1 MAGLMMLVRL
11 TIAGAALAALVC
23 LTATCYA
30 QTNAGEPQHSSA
42 SRFEEA
48 PPAPASESDQTLEI
62 APRVAPPSVTTGPAE
77 PATESSPGADN
88 AEGESGSGSAAAAAS
103 GSTQA
108 PDNGSPAAN
117 QKRPYLGASVQY
129 IYSDDTP
136 GRVLQGL
143 EVVSV
148 DPKSPA
154 ERAGLHG
161 RGAMTKM
168 GATGATASVLA
179 PPLDLV
185 LMPLLRRAGALGA
198 TGDLIIAI
206 DDQPVQS
213 DKDLGNALAALKPG
227 DTVYFTLVRSMPDNS
242 HKTYK
247 IPVKLGD
254 PGEAVTEASGDGA
267 SASSGVNEGAGVN
280 TPAQSR

>member
-1 MAGLMMLVRL
+1 
-11 TIAGAALAALVC
+11 
-23 LTATCYA
+23 
-30 QTNAGEPQHSSA
+30 
-42 SRFEEA
+42 
-48 PPAPASESDQTLEI
+48 LEI
-62 APRVAPPSVTTGPAE
+62 APRAAPPVTISPPE
-77 PATESSPGADN
+77 PATESPAANN
-88 AEGESGSGSAAAAAS
+88 AEPDNGSGSAAASPAS
-103 GSTQA
+103 IPAS
-108 PDNGSPAAN
+108 DNGSAAAN

-136 GRVLQGL
+136 GRVVQGL

-185 LMPLLRRAGALGA
+185 LMPLLRKAGSLGA

-206 DDQPVQS
+206 DDLPVKS
-213 DKDLGNALAALKPG
+213 DKDLGSALGALKPG
-227 DTVYFTLVRSMPDNS
+227 DTVYFTIARTMPDKS

-254 PGEAVTEASGDGA
+254 PSEAVTEASGDGA
-267 SASSGVNEGAGVN
+267 SASSGANGGAGANAPV
-280 TPAQSR
+280 PLH

>member
-1 MAGLMMLVRL
+1 MMLMRF
-11 TIAGAALAALVC
+11 TIVGAALAALAG
-23 LTATCYA
+23 LTPRGFA
-30 QTNAGEPQHSSA
+30 QTNAGPPQHSSA
-42 SRFEEA
+42 SRSEEA
-48 PPAPASESDQTLEI
+48 PPPAGDSDQTLEI
-62 APRVAPPSVTTGPAE
+62 APRAAPPVTISPPE
-77 PATESSPGADN
+77 PATESPAANN
-88 AEGESGSGSAAAAAS
+88 AEPENGSGSAAASPAS
-103 GSTQA
+103 IPAS
-108 PDNGSPAAN
+108 DNGSAAAN
-117 QKRPYLGASVQY
+117 RKRPYLGASVQY

-136 GRVLQGL
+136 GRVVQGL

-185 LMPLLRRAGALGA
+185 LMPLLRKAGSLGA

-206 DDQPVQS
+206 DDQPVRS
-213 DKDLGNALAALKPG
+213 DKDLGNALGALKPG
-227 DTVYFTLVRSMPDNS
+227 DTVYLTIARTMPDNS

-254 PGEAVTEASGDGA
+254 PSEAVTEASGDGA
-267 SASSGVNEGAGVN
+267 PASTGANGGASVNA
-280 TPAQSR
+280 PAHSH

>member
-1 MAGLMMLVRL
+1 MLVRF
-11 TIAGAALAALVC
+11 TIVSAALTALVC
-23 LTATCYA
+23 LVPPGFA
-30 QTNAGEPQHSSA
+30 QTNAGPPQHSSA
-42 SRFEEA
+42 TRSEET
-48 PPAPASESDQTLEI
+48 PPSPIGEPDQTLEI
-62 APRVAPPSVTTGPAE
+62 APRAAPPVTISPPE
-77 PATESSPGADN
+77 PATESPAANN
-88 AEGESGSGSAAAAAS
+88 AEPENGSGSAAASPAS
-103 GSTQA
+103 IPAS
-108 PDNGSPAAN
+108 DNGSAAAN
-117 QKRPYLGASVQY
+117 QKRPYIGASVQY

-136 GRVLQGL
+136 GRVVQGL

-185 LMPLLRRAGALGA
+185 LMPLLRKAGSLGA

-206 DDQPVQS
+206 DDQPVRS

-227 DTVYFTLVRSMPDNS
+227 DTVYFTLARTMPDNS

-254 PGEAVTEASGDGA
+254 PSEGVTEASGDGA
-267 SASSGVNEGAGVN
+267 SASSGANGGAGVN
-280 TPAQSR
+280 PPVPSH

>member
-1 MAGLMMLVRL
+1 MLVRF
-11 TIAGAALAALVC
+11 TIVGAALVAVACV
-23 LTATCYA
+23 TARGFA
-30 QTNAGEPQHSSA
+30 QTNAGQPQHSSA
-42 SRFEEA
+42 TRSEEA
-48 PPAPASESDQTLEI
+48 PPSPAGESDQTLEI
-62 APRVAPPSVTTGPAE
+62 GPRAFAPPAAE
-77 PATESSPGADN
+77 PPTGDDARP
-88 AEGESGSGSAAAAAS
+88 ESGSNSVAAS
-103 GSTQA
+103 PASTPA
-108 PDNGSPAAN
+108 PENGRSAAN

-129 IYSDDTP
+129 IYSDDRP
-136 GRVLQGL
+136 GRVVQGL

-213 DKDLGNALAALKPG
+213 DKDLGNALAPLKPG

-254 PGEAVTEASGDGA
+254 PNEAVTDASGDGA
-267 SASSGVNEGAGVN
+267 SVSSGTNEGAGVN
-280 TPAQSR
+280 APAQSH

>member
-1 MAGLMMLVRL
+1 MMLVRF
-11 TIAGAALAALVC
+11 TIAGAALVALAC
-23 LTATCYA
+23 LTSRGFA
-30 QTNAGEPQHSSA
+30 QTNAARPQHSSA
-42 SRFEEA
+42 SRSEE
-48 PPAPASESDQTLEI
+48 PPPSPAGESDQTLEI
-62 APRVAPPSVTTGPAE
+62 APRAVAPAVTGPPTGDDAQPE
-77 PATESSPGADN
+77 N
-88 AEGESGSGSAAAAAS
+88 GSGSAAASPAS
-103 GSTQA
+103 ISA
-108 PDNGSPAAN
+108 PDNGSAAAN

-136 GRVLQGL
+136 GRVVQGL

-185 LMPLLRRAGALGA
+185 LMPLLRKAGSLGA

-206 DDQPVQS
+206 DDQPVRS
-213 DKDLGNALAALKPG
+213 DKDLGNALGALKPG
-227 DTVYFTLVRSMPDNS
+227 DTVYFTIARTMPDNS

-254 PGEAVTEASGDGA
+254 PSEAVTDASGDGA
-267 SASSGVNEGAGVN
+267 SASSGANEGAGMN
-280 TPAQSR
+280 APTQSH

>member
-1 MAGLMMLVRL
+1 MMLVRF
-11 TIAGAALAALVC
+11 TIVGAALVALAC
-23 LTATCYA
+23 LTPGGFA
-30 QTNAGEPQHSSA
+30 QTNAGPSQQSSA
-42 SRFEEA
+42 TRLQAEPTS
-48 PPAPASESDQTLEI
+48 PSGDPDQTLEI
-62 APRVAPPSVTTGPAE
+62 APRAAPPVLTAPPTE
-77 PATESSPGADN
+77 PATESPAANN
-88 AEGESGSGSAAAAAS
+88 AEPENRSGSAAASPAS
-103 GSTQA
+103 IPAS
-108 PDNGSPAAN
+108 DNGSSAAN
-117 QKRPYLGASVQY
+117 QKRPYLGASLQY

-136 GRVLQGL
+136 GRVVQGL

-185 LMPLLRRAGALGA
+185 LMPLLRRAGSLGA

-206 DDQPVQS
+206 DDQPVKS
-213 DKDLGNALAALKPG
+213 DKDLGNALAPLKPG
-227 DTVYFTLVRSMPDNS
+227 DTVYFTLVRSMADNS

-254 PGEAVTEASGDGA
+254 SSEAVTGASGDGA
-267 SASSGVNEGAGVN
+267 SASTGLNEGAKVN
-280 TPAQSR
+280 APAQSH

>member
-1 MAGLMMLVRL
+1 MMLVRF
-11 TIAGAALAALVC
+11 TIVSAALAALAC
-23 LTATCYA
+23 LTPRCYA
-30 QTNAGEPQHSSA
+30 QTNASQPQHNSA
-42 SRFEEA
+42 SRWEEA
-48 PPAPASESDQTLEI
+48 PLSPAGDPDQTLEI
-62 APRVAPPSVTTGPAE
+62 APRVPPRVITAPPAK
-77 PATESSPGADN
+77 PATESPPAADN
-88 AEGESGSGSAAAAAS
+88 AEGESGSGSATAAAS
-103 GSTQA
+103 GSTPA
-108 PDNGSPAAN
+108 PDNGSAAAN
-117 QKRPYLGASVQY
+117 QKRPYLGASLQY

-136 GRVLQGL
+136 GRVVQGL

-148 DPKSPA
+148 DAKSPA

-185 LMPLLRRAGALGA
+185 LMPLLRRAGSLGA

-213 DKDLGNALAALKPG
+213 DKDLGNALAPLKPG

-247 IPVKLGD
+247 IPVKLAD
-254 PGEAVTEASGDGA
+254 PSEAVTDASGDGA
-267 SASSGVNEGAGVN
+267 SAPSGGKVGAGVN
-280 TPAQSR
+280 APTQSR

>member
-1 MAGLMMLVRL
+1 MLVRF
-11 TIAGAALAALVC
+11 TIVGAALVALVC
-23 LTATCYA
+23 LAPSGFA
-30 QTNAGEPQHSSA
+30 QTNAGPSRQSSA
-42 SRFEEA
+42 TRSRAE
-48 PPAPASESDQTLEI
+48 PTSPSGDPDQTLEI
-62 APRVAPPSVTTGPAE
+62 APRVAPPAATAPPSE
-77 PATESSPGADN
+77 PATESPPAADN
-88 AEGESGSGSAAAAAS
+88 AKGESGSGSAAAAVS
-103 GSTQA
+103 GNTPA
-108 PDNGSPAAN
+108 PDNGSAAAN

-136 GRVLQGL
+136 GRVVQGL

-185 LMPLLRRAGALGA
+185 LMPLLRRAGSLGA

-213 DKDLGNALAALKPG
+213 DKDLGNAVAALKPG

-254 PGEAVTEASGDGA
+254 PSEAVTETSGDGA
-267 SASSGVNEGAGVN
+267 SASSTANGGAGVN
-280 TPAQSR
+280 APAQSH

>member
-1 MAGLMMLVRL
+1 MMLVRF
-11 TIAGAALAALVC
+11 TIVSAALAALAC
-23 LTATCYA
+23 LTPSGFA
-30 QTNAGEPQHSSA
+30 QTNAGQPQHSSA
-42 SRFEEA
+42 TRSEEA
-48 PPAPASESDQTLEI
+48 PPSPVGEPDQTLEI
-62 APRVAPPSVTTGPAE
+62 APRAAPPVTISPPE
-77 PATESSPGADN
+77 PATESPAANN
-88 AEGESGSGSAAAAAS
+88 AEPENGSGSAAASPPSTPAS
-103 GSTQA
+103 
-108 PDNGSPAAN
+108 DNGSAAAN

-136 GRVLQGL
+136 GRVVQGL

-185 LMPLLRRAGALGA
+185 LMPLLRRAGSLGA

-206 DDQPVQS
+206 DDQPVKS
-213 DKDLGNALAALKPG
+213 DKDLGSALGALKPG
-227 DTVYFTLVRSMPDNS
+227 DTVYFTIARTMPDNS

-254 PGEAVTEASGDGA
+254 PSEAVTEASGDGA
-267 SASSGVNEGAGVN
+267 SASTGPNGSGMNA
-280 TPAQSR
+280 PAQSH

>member
-1 MAGLMMLVRL
+1 MMLVRF
-11 TIAGAALAALVC
+11 IIVGAALAALVC
-23 LTATCYA
+23 LAPRGFA
-30 QTNAGEPQHSSA
+30 QTNAGPPQHSSA
-42 SRFEEA
+42 SRSEEA
-48 PPAPASESDQTLEI
+48 PPSPIGEPDQMLEI
-62 APRVAPPSVTTGPAE
+62 APRVPPPATSAPPAE
-77 PATESSPGADN
+77 PATESSPAADN
-88 AEGESGSGSAAAAAS
+88 AEGQSGSGSAAATAS
-103 GSTQA
+103 GSAPA
-108 PDNGSPAAN
+108 PDNGSSAAN

-136 GRVLQGL
+136 GRVVQGL

-185 LMPLLRRAGALGA
+185 LMPLLRKAGSLGA

-206 DDQPVQS
+206 DDQPVRS
-213 DKDLGNALAALKPG
+213 DKDLGNAIAALKPG
-227 DTVYFTLVRSMPDNS
+227 DTVYFTIARSMPDNS

-254 PGEAVTEASGDGA
+254 PSEAVTEASGDGA
-267 SASSGVNEGAGVN
+267 SASSGTNVGASVNA
-280 TPAQSR
+280 PAQPH

>member
-1 MAGLMMLVRL
+1 MLVRF
-11 TIAGAALAALVC
+11 TIVGAALVALAC
-23 LTATCYA
+23 LTPRGFA
-30 QTNAGEPQHSSA
+30 QTNAGPPQHSSA
-42 SRFEEA
+42 SRSEEA
-48 PPAPASESDQTLEI
+48 PPSPIGDSDQTLEI
-62 APRVAPPSVTTGPAE
+62 APRAAPPVTISPPE
-77 PATESSPGADN
+77 PEN
-88 AEGESGSGSAAAAAS
+88 GSGSAAASPAS
-103 GSTQA
+103 IPAS
-108 PDNGSPAAN
+108 DNGSAAAN
-117 QKRPYLGASVQY
+117 QKRPYIGASVQY

-136 GRVLQGL
+136 GRVVQGL

-185 LMPLLRRAGALGA
+185 LMPLLRKAGSLGA

-206 DDQPVQS
+206 DDQPVKS
-213 DKDLGNALAALKPG
+213 DKDLGNALGALKPG
-227 DTVYFTLVRSMPDNS
+227 DTVYFTIARSMPDNS

-254 PGEAVTEASGDGA
+254 PSEAVTEAASDGA
-267 SASSGVNEGAGVN
+267 SASTDANGGVNAPE
-280 TPAQSR
+280 QSH

>member
-1 MAGLMMLVRL
+1 MMLVRFI
-11 TIAGAALAALVC
+11 IAGAMLVALVG
-23 LTATCYA
+23 LTPRCYA
-30 QTNAGEPQHSSA
+30 QTNAGPSRQSSA
-42 SRFEEA
+42 TRLQAEPTS
-48 PPAPASESDQTLEI
+48 PNGDPDQTLEI
-62 APRVAPPSVTTGPAE
+62 APRVPPPVITAPPAE
-77 PATESSPGADN
+77 PATESPPAADN
-88 AEGESGSGSAAAAAS
+88 AEGGSGSGSAAAAAS
-103 GSTQA
+103 GSTPA
-108 PDNGSPAAN
+108 PDNGSAAAN
-117 QKRPYLGASVQY
+117 QKRPYLGASLQY

-136 GRVLQGL
+136 GRVVQGL

-185 LMPLLRRAGALGA
+185 LMPLLRRAGSLGA

-227 DTVYFTLVRSMPDNS
+227 DTVYFTIARTMPDNS

-254 PGEAVTEASGDGA
+254 PSEAVTEASGDGA
-267 SASSGVNEGAGVN
+267 STTSGTNEGAAEN
-280 TPAQSR
+280 APAQSH

>member
-1 MAGLMMLVRL
+1 MLVRFK
-11 TIAGAALAALVC
+11 IVGAALVALACVTPRC
-23 LTATCYA
+23 NA
-30 QTNAGEPQHSSA
+30 QTNAGPSQQSSA
-42 SRFEEA
+42 SRSDEA
-48 PPAPASESDQTLEI
+48 PPSPAGEPDQTLEI
-62 APRVAPPSVTTGPAE
+62 APRAVAPPAAAAPPAR
-77 PATESSPGADN
+77 DD
-88 AEGESGSGSAAAAAS
+88 AEREDGSGSVAPSPAS
-103 GSTQA
+103 IPA
-108 PDNGSPAAN
+108 PDNGSAAAN
-117 QKRPYLGASVQY
+117 QKRPYLGASLQY

-136 GRVLQGL
+136 GRVVQGL

-154 ERAGLHG
+154 ECAGLHG
-161 RGAMTKM
+161 RRAMTKM

-213 DKDLGNALAALKPG
+213 DKDLGNALGALKPG
-227 DTVYFTLVRSMPDNS
+227 DTVYFTIARTMPDNS

-247 IPVKLGD
+247 LPVTLGA
-254 PGEAVTEASGDGA
+254 PSEAVTEASGNGA
-267 SASSGVNEGAGVN
+267 SASSTANEAAGVN
-280 TPAQSR
+280 APAQSH

>member
-1 MAGLMMLVRL
+1 MMLVRF
-11 TIAGAALAALVC
+11 TIAGAALVALAC
-23 LTATCYA
+23 LTSRGFA
-30 QTNAGEPQHSSA
+30 QTNAARPQHSSA
-42 SRFEEA
+42 SRSEEQ
-48 PPAPASESDQTLEI
+48 PPSPAGESDQTLEI
-62 APRVAPPSVTTGPAE
+62 APRAVEPPAVTGPPTGDDAQPE
-77 PATESSPGADN
+77 N
-88 AEGESGSGSAAAAAS
+88 GSGSAAASPAS
-103 GSTQA
+103 ISA
-108 PDNGSPAAN
+108 PDNGSAAAN

-136 GRVLQGL
+136 GRVVQGL

-168 GATGATASVLA
+168 GATGATASALA

-185 LMPLLRRAGALGA
+185 LMPLLRKAGSLGA
-198 TGDLIIAI
+198 IGDLIIAI
-206 DDQPVQS
+206 DDQPVRS
-213 DKDLGNALAALKPG
+213 DKDLGNALGALKPG
-227 DTVYFTLVRSMPDNS
+227 DTVYFTIARTMPDNS

-254 PGEAVTEASGDGA
+254 PSEAVTDASGDGA
-267 SASSGVNEGAGVN
+267 SASSGANEGAGVN
-280 TPAQSR
+280 APAQSH

>member
-1 MAGLMMLVRL
+1 MMLMRF
-11 TIAGAALAALVC
+11 TIAGATLAVLAC
-23 LTATCYA
+23 LTPRGFA
-30 QTNAGEPQHSSA
+30 QTNAVPSRQSSA
-42 SRFEEA
+42 TRSEA
-48 PPAPASESDQTLEI
+48 ESASPDGDPDQTLEI
-62 APRVAPPSVTTGPAE
+62 APRVPPPAITAPAE
-77 PATESSPGADN
+77 PATESPPAADN

-103 GSTQA
+103 GSTPA
-108 PDNGSPAAN
+108 PDNGSSAAN

-129 IYSDDTP
+129 IYSDDRP
-136 GRVLQGL
+136 GRVVQGL

-185 LMPLLRRAGALGA
+185 LMPLLRKAGSLGA

-227 DTVYFTLVRSMPDNS
+227 DTVYLTIARTMRDYS
-242 HKTYK
+242 HKSYK

-254 PGEAVTEASGDGA
+254 PSEAVSDASGDGA
-267 SASSGVNEGAGVN
+267 SASSGARGIGADA
-280 TPAQSR
+280 PAKSH

>member
-1 MAGLMMLVRL
+1 MLVRF
-11 TIAGAALAALVC
+11 IIVGAALAALAG
-23 LTATCYA
+23 LTPRGFA
-30 QTNAGEPQHSSA
+30 QTNAGQPQHGSA
-42 SRFEEA
+42 SRSEEA
-48 PPAPASESDQTLEI
+48 PLSSAGDSDQTLEI
-62 APRVAPPSVTTGPAE
+62 APRAAPPVTISPPE
-77 PATESSPGADN
+77 PATELPAANN
-88 AEGESGSGSAAAAAS
+88 AEGQSGSGSAAASPAS
-103 GSTQA
+103 IPS
-108 PDNGSPAAN
+108 PDNGSAAAN

-136 GRVLQGL
+136 GRVVQGL

-185 LMPLLRRAGALGA
+185 LMPLLRKAGSLGA

-206 DDQPVQS
+206 DDQPVRS
-213 DKDLGNALAALKPG
+213 DKDLGNALAGLKPG
-227 DTVYFTLVRSMPDNS
+227 DTVYFTLVRMMPDNS

-254 PGEAVTEASGDGA
+254 PSEAVTDASGGGA
-267 SASSGVNEGAGVN
+267 PASSGANGGVN
-280 TPAQSR
+280 APAQSH

>member
-1 MAGLMMLVRL
+1 MMLVRF
-11 TIAGAALAALVC
+11 TIVSAALAALVC
-23 LTATCYA
+23 LAPCGFA
-30 QTNAGEPQHSSA
+30 QTNAVPSRQSSA
-42 SRFEEA
+42 TRSQAES
-48 PPAPASESDQTLEI
+48 ASPSGDPDQTLEI
-62 APRVAPPSVTTGPAE
+62 APRVAPPAVASPSE
-77 PATESSPGADN
+77 PATESAPAVDN
-88 AEGESGSGSAAAAAS
+88 AEGESGSGSAGAAAS
-103 GSTQA
+103 GSTPA
-108 PDNGSPAAN
+108 PDNGSSAAN

-129 IYSDDTP
+129 IYSDDRP
-136 GRVLQGL
+136 GRVVQGL

-185 LMPLLRRAGALGA
+185 LMPLLRRAGSLGA

-227 DTVYFTLVRSMPDNS
+227 DTVYFTLARTMPDNS

-254 PGEAVTEASGDGA
+254 PSEAVTEASGDGA
-267 SASSGVNEGAGVN
+267 SASSTANGGAGVN
-280 TPAQSR
+280 APAQSH

>member
-1 MAGLMMLVRL
+1 MLVRF
-11 TIAGAALAALVC
+11 TIVSAALAALVC
-23 LTATCYA
+23 LAPRGFA
-30 QTNAGEPQHSSA
+30 QTNAGPSRQSSA
-42 SRFEEA
+42 ARSQDD
-48 PPAPASESDQTLEI
+48 PTSPSGDSDQTLEI
-62 APRVAPPSVTTGPAE
+62 APRVAPPSLTTAPPAE
-77 PATESSPGADN
+77 PATESPPAADN
-88 AEGESGSGSAAAAAS
+88 AEGESGSGSTAAAAS
-103 GSTQA
+103 GSAPA
-108 PDNGSPAAN
+108 PDNGSSAAN

-136 GRVLQGL
+136 GRVVQGL

-213 DKDLGNALAALKPG
+213 DKDLGNALAPLKPG
-227 DTVYFTLVRSMPDNS
+227 DTVYFTIARTMPDYS

-254 PGEAVTEASGDGA
+254 PSEAVTEASGDGA

-280 TPAQSR
+280 APAQSR

>member
-1 MAGLMMLVRL
+1 MLVRF
-11 TIAGAALAALVC
+11 TIVGAALVALAC
-23 LTATCYA
+23 LTPRCYA
-30 QTNAGEPQHSSA
+30 QTNAGPSRQSSA
-42 SRFEEA
+42 SRSEEA
-48 PPAPASESDQTLEI
+48 PPSPAGESDQTLEI
-62 APRVAPPSVTTGPAE
+62 APRVAPPAAVAPLSE
-77 PATESSPGADN
+77 PATESPPAADN
-88 AEGESGSGSAAAAAS
+88 AEGESGSGSAAASPAS
-103 GSTQA
+103 IPA
-108 PDNGSPAAN
+108 PDNGSAAAN

-136 GRVLQGL
+136 GRVVQGL

-154 ERAGLHG
+154 ERAGLQG
-161 RGAMTKM
+161 RGAMTKI

-227 DTVYFTLVRSMPDNS
+227 DTVYFTIARTMRDNS

-247 IPVKLGD
+247 IPVKLSA
-254 PGEAVTEASGDGA
+254 PSEAVTEASGDGA
-267 SASSGVNEGAGVN
+267 SASSTTNGGAGVN
-280 TPAQSR
+280 APAQSH

>member
-1 MAGLMMLVRL
+1 MLVRF
-11 TIAGAALAALVC
+11 TIVGAALVALAC
-23 LTATCYA
+23 LTPRGFA
-30 QTNAGEPQHSSA
+30 QTNAGPPQHSSA
-42 SRFEEA
+42 SRSEEA
-48 PPAPASESDQTLEI
+48 PPSPIGDSDQTLEI
-62 APRVAPPSVTTGPAE
+62 APRAAPPVTISPPE
-77 PATESSPGADN
+77 PATESPAANN
-88 AEGESGSGSAAAAAS
+88 AEPENGSGSAAASPAS
-103 GSTQA
+103 IPAS
-108 PDNGSPAAN
+108 DNGSAAAN
-117 QKRPYLGASVQY
+117 QKRPYIGASVQY

-136 GRVLQGL
+136 GRVVQGL

-185 LMPLLRRAGALGA
+185 LMPLLRKAGSLGA

-206 DDQPVQS
+206 DDQPVKS
-213 DKDLGNALAALKPG
+213 DKDLGNALGALKPG
-227 DTVYFTLVRSMPDNS
+227 DTVYFTIARSMPDNS

-254 PGEAVTEASGDGA
+254 PSEAVTEAASDGA
-267 SASSGVNEGAGVN
+267 SASTDANGGVNAPE
-280 TPAQSR
+280 QSH

>member
-1 MAGLMMLVRL
+1 MLVRF
-11 TIAGAALAALVC
+11 TIVGAALAALVC
-23 LTATCYA
+23 LAPRGFA
-30 QTNAGEPQHSSA
+30 QTNAGPSRQSSA
-42 SRFEEA
+42 TRSRAE
-48 PPAPASESDQTLEI
+48 PTSPSGDPDQTLEI
-62 APRVAPPSVTTGPAE
+62 APRVAPPAATAPPSE
-77 PATESSPGADN
+77 PATESPPAADN
-88 AEGESGSGSAAAAAS
+88 AKGESGSGSAAAAVS
-103 GSTQA
+103 GSTPA
-108 PDNGSPAAN
+108 PDNGSAAAN

-136 GRVLQGL
+136 GRVVQGL

-185 LMPLLRRAGALGA
+185 LMPLLRRAGSLGA

-213 DKDLGNALAALKPG
+213 DKDLGNAVAALKPG
-227 DTVYFTLVRSMPDNS
+227 DTVYFTLARAMPDNS
-242 HKTYK
+242 HKTCK

-254 PGEAVTEASGDGA
+254 PSEAVTEASGNGA
-267 SASSGVNEGAGVN
+267 SASSTANGAAGVN
-280 TPAQSR
+280 APAQSH

>member
-1 MAGLMMLVRL
+1 MMLVRF
-11 TIAGAALAALVC
+11 TIVSAALAALAC
-23 LTATCYA
+23 LTPSGFA
-30 QTNAGEPQHSSA
+30 QTNAGQPQHSSA
-42 SRFEEA
+42 TRSEEA
-48 PPAPASESDQTLEI
+48 PPSPVGEPDQTLEI
-62 APRVAPPSVTTGPAE
+62 APRATPPAAAPPSE
-77 PATESSPGADN
+77 PPTESPPGKDN
-88 AEGESGSGSAAAAAS
+88 VEGESGSGSPAAS
-103 GSTQA
+103 PASIPA
-108 PDNGSPAAN
+108 PDNGSAAAK
-117 QKRPYLGASVQY
+117 QKRPYLGASLQY

-136 GRVLQGL
+136 GRVVQGL

-154 ERAGLHG
+154 ERAGLQG

-185 LMPLLRRAGALGA
+185 LMPLLQKAGSLGA

-206 DDQPVQS
+206 DDQPVKS

-227 DTVYFTLVRSMPDNS
+227 DTVYFTIARTMPHNS

-254 PGEAVTEASGDGA
+254 PSEAVTEASSDGA
-267 SASSGVNEGAGVN
+267 PASTGANGGVNA
-280 TPAQSR
+280 PAQSR

>member
-1 MAGLMMLVRL
+1 MMLVRS
-11 TIAGAALAALVC
+11 TIVGAALAALVC
-23 LTATCYA
+23 LAPRGIA
-30 QTNAGEPQHSSA
+30 QTNAGQPQHSSA
-42 SRFEEA
+42 SRSEEA
-48 PPAPASESDQTLEI
+48 PPSSAGDSDQTLEI
-62 APRVAPPSVTTGPAE
+62 APRAAPPVTISPAE
-77 PATESSPGADN
+77 PATESPAAN
-88 AEGESGSGSAAAAAS
+88 NVEPVYGSGSAAASPAS
-103 GSTQA
+103 IPA
-108 PDNGSPAAN
+108 PDSGNAAAN

-136 GRVLQGL
+136 GRVVQGL

-185 LMPLLRRAGALGA
+185 LMPLLRKAGSLGA

-227 DTVYFTLVRSMPDNS
+227 DTVYFTLVRMMPDNS
-242 HKTYK
+242 NKTYK

-254 PGEAVTEASGDGA
+254 PSEAVTEASGDGA
-267 SASSGVNEGAGVN
+267 SASSGVNGGVN
-280 TPAQSR
+280 APAQSH